1 MKLFVIGATGRVGR
15 EIVKQALVRGHDVTA
30 FVRSPESV
38 TLKNERL
45 TVLKG
50 NVMDENQLF
59 DTMENHDAVL
69 SALGPREV
77 FKPSSLLHDS
87 ALATTRAMQRSGVKR
102 LVILSAAAHFPGVPN
117 RIVSFILRNH
127 MRDRW
132 QWKKSCKVAGSTGQ
146 SPVLLVSLRK
156 TTSPIEAGR
165 VPRPGWVSVWPA
177 KRLQHSCSMPSSKR
191 NISTKSWAS
200 RNNYWSSSCLPPT
213 SLSLSWPLLLTSS
226 RPRSI
231 SSATS
236 KSSST
241 CRRWVYRNHG
251 LPFWASSKQQGRS
264 GCWSASAC
272 QPSG

>member
-59 DTMENHDAVL
+59 DTMQNHDAVL

-102 LVILSAAAHFPGVPN
+102 LVVLSAAAHFPGVPN

-127 MRDRW
+127 MRDSLAMEEIVQGSGLDWTIARPPRLTEEDYLTYRSREGAAPRMGFSLARKAVAAFMLDAIE
-132 QWKKSCKVAGSTGQ
+132 QKKHINKIVG
-146 SPVLLVSLRK
+146 
-156 TTSPIEAGR
+156 I
-165 VPRPGWVSVWPA
+165 A
-177 KRLQHSCSMPSSKR
+177 K
-191 NISTKSWAS
+191 
-200 RNNYWSSSCLPPT
+200 
-213 SLSLSWPLLLTSS
+213 
-226 RPRSI
+226 
-231 SSATS
+231 
-236 KSSST
+236 
-241 CRRWVYRNHG
+241 
-251 LPFWASSKQQGRS
+251 
-264 GCWSASAC
+264 
-272 QPSG
+272 

>member
-15 EIVKQALVRGHDVTA
+15 EIVKQALVRGYDVTA

-59 DTMENHDAVL
+59 DTMQNHDAVL

-127 MRDRW
+127 MRDSLAMEEIVQGSGLDWTIARPPRLTEEDYLTYRSW
-132 QWKKSCKVAGSTGQ
+132 EGAAPRMGFSLARKAVAAFMLDAIEQKKHINKIVG
-146 SPVLLVSLRK
+146 
-156 TTSPIEAGR
+156 I
-165 VPRPGWVSVWPA
+165 A
-177 KRLQHSCSMPSSKR
+177 K
-191 NISTKSWAS
+191 
-200 RNNYWSSSCLPPT
+200 
-213 SLSLSWPLLLTSS
+213 
-226 RPRSI
+226 
-231 SSATS
+231 
-236 KSSST
+236 
-241 CRRWVYRNHG
+241 
-251 LPFWASSKQQGRS
+251 
-264 GCWSASAC
+264 
-272 QPSG
+272 